1 MKKLL
6 RFLDNRN
13 NFIIMSIPYKLWGKK
28 NLLLRYIY
36 ILIPWIVLFFFYLT
50 VFLNN
55 AFSKNKTI
63 TFALLDDLTN
73 LLIIPYIWIFGYYF
87 LMYFFK
93 KSEFEIQKTQNKLY
107 KNRMVKIEQK
117 IKNIDRVFKLT
128 QLFAYLIP
136 IAGFLFIDF
145 AKKNNGIW
153 YNHIPPLGHPIFII
167 LVCMSWYF
175 CSCIVLTAVFSSI
188 KIHTILKYVDDKT
201 PIDVYHSDNNCGFSE
216 ISRILVSNFG
226 IAFYLVFAGIIIVF
240 SDFNAYN
247 VTNGFIKTAFADN
260 PLLIFIFALMFIMY
274 SLIVVIP
281 IFELRELLNDRILS
295 AKIST
300 IEDKERITS
309 FPVNIKTIRTFIS
322 VWIIPLIMAIFAGVS
337 ALSNK

>member
-36 ILIPWIVLFFFYLT
+36 ILIPWIILFFFYLT

-55 AFSKNKTI
+55 AFFNNKSI
-63 TFALLDDLTN
+63 TFALLDDLTD

-107 KNRMVKIEQK
+107 NNRMVKIEQK

-145 AKKNNGIW
+145 SKKNNGIW
-153 YNHIPPLGHPIFII
+153 YNHIPPLGQPIFII

-188 KIHTILKYVDDKT
+188 KIHTILKYVDDKI
-201 PIDVYHSDNNCGFSE
+201 PIDVYHSDNNCGFNE

-247 VTNGFIKTAFADN
+247 VTNGFIKSAFADN

-309 FPVNIKTIRTFIS
+309 FPVNIKAIPTFIS